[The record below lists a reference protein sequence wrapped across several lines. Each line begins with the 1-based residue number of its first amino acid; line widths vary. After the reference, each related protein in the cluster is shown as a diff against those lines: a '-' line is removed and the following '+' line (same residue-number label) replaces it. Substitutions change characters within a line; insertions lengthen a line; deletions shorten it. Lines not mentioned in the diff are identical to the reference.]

1 MDQFIWVSGLMG
13 FKMDLGK
20 LNFWDN
26 VNKEFLSIMYIKEQ
40 HNNIKF
46 LYNLKI
52 LILKYNK

>member
-1 MDQFIWVSGLMG
+1 
-13 FKMDLGK
+13 MDLGK